1 MPHKSNLQ
9 DTARAAME
17 RHQWEDAL
25 RAWLDWWADRPEE
38 ASMDADA
45 LHDRAVCHFHC
56 GDQDEAMQLLDSAVT
71 HPARLQLPLRLARL
85 VETGDGR
92 HSWCH

>member
-1 MPHKSNLQ
+1 MQIRTTQAGTPLGFPLSMPHKSNLQ

-38 ASMDADA
+38 ASMDDLKRYHKLKQRKAIKNA
-45 LHDRAVCHFHC
+45 NKFGNVI
-56 GDQDEAMQLLDSAVT
+56 
-71 HPARLQLPLRLARL
+71 
-85 VETGDGR
+85 
-92 HSWCH
+92 